1 VHWLNKK
8 MGVDMTAPD
17 GHEQTADEIYIEKK
31 QPKQSWGHAYW
42 RRTQAQLAVSVTGYI
57 LDKFGAKTLE
67 KAEMIDGKLS
77 TKIGGEK
84 RYTDMIS
91 GAVNRGLHSAKIPG
105 NQFLTT
111 NPRAQAYIKFASLD
125 AFYTMITAA
134 VMRFTNGATKDNSPQ
149 KIAKPD
155 VSDSVVQDPGLLPQ
169 GETPVAAVE
178 ALEKEAAA
186 EISHSD
192 KFAKYKKTSIQP
204 AESHTAR
211 AQASD
216 GSLAMAP

>member
-1 VHWLNKK
+1 
-8 MGVDMTAPD
+8 
-17 GHEQTADEIYIEKK
+17 
-31 QPKQSWGHAYW
+31 
-42 RRTQAQLAVSVTGYI
+42 
-57 LDKFGAKTLE
+57 
-67 KAEMIDGKLS
+67 
-77 TKIGGEK
+77 
-84 RYTDMIS
+84 
-91 GAVNRGLHSAKIPG
+91 
-105 NQFLTT
+105 
-111 NPRAQAYIKFASLD
+111 LD